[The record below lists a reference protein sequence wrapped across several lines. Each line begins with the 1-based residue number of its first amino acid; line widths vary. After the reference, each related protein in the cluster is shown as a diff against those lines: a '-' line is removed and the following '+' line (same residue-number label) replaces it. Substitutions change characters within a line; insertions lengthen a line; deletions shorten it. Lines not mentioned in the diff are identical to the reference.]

1 MSKSRVYRDK
11 SSHSGWEAFKWTS
24 LRTILDNKVV
34 ASTSVW
40 IFLLPIMI
48 SFTQAFP
55 NHLNIFPFNS
65 RDPLRL
71 SLQLPYNWYLL
82 YFSALF
88 FALARFIYILFC
100 PSFLRQYGTAAK
112 ANAAGMTTEVIKDSA
127 TQYLLRFQGRTVH
140 PLSDEGMAIDTLFKE
155 VFGPGL
161 YVENKF
167 DGKNTD
173 HFSDRFLNATL
184 VEDSS
189 GGLYRV
195 TSNKSFTRHDPQPD
209 KSKNLLIWRFLE
221 LQEISTPFVRVISTM
236 LAIAGAV
243 LLLIPATQGF
253 LSVLDGFLS
262 YQ

>member
-1 MSKSRVYRDK
+1 
-11 SSHSGWEAFKWTS
+11 
-24 LRTILDNKVV
+24 
-34 ASTSVW
+34 
-40 IFLLPIMI
+40 
-48 SFTQAFP
+48 
-55 NHLNIFPFNS
+55 
-65 RDPLRL
+65 
-71 SLQLPYNWYLL
+71 L

-88 FALARFIYILFC
+88 FALGRFIYILFC
-100 PSFLRQYGTAAK
+100 PSFLRQYGTAAN
-112 ANAAGMTTEVIKDSA
+112 ANAAGVTTEVIKDSA

-140 PLSDEGMAIDTLFKE
+140 PLSDEGMAIDNLFKE

-184 VEDSS
+184 VEDSR